1 MLALVR
7 SLKLFMVG
15 IHCQSEVSQLS
26 LSTQFTIV
34 TTVTMLQIHVPAEND
49 QCRESSVSVQGIGQS
64 KIKN

>member
-15 IHCQSEVSQLS
+15 IHSQSEVSQLS

-34 TTVTMLQIHVPAEND
+34 TTVTTLQTLKIINAEK
-49 QCRESSVSVQGIGQS
+49 VQLVFRVLDNQR
-64 KIKN
+64 